1 MNAAMFHIYLNNLFE
16 NLRHYQIAGTR
27 GKTVAYISKRLG
39 LPYMTVRNALL
50 RFVNAGHLW

>member
-27 GKTVAYISKRLG
+27 GKLLTFEQVFLY
-39 LPYMTVRNALL
+39 ALIQL
-50 RFVNAGHLW
+50 INLLIINL